1 LNRLEK
7 GIEGGE
13 THLSSLNL
21 KDKEAMGYV
30 DYSLK

>member
-1 LNRLEK
+1 LNCLEE

-13 THLSSLNL
+13 TNLASLNL
-21 KDKEAMGYV
+21 KDKGAMGYV